1 MNREINEIKLGE
13 GSAGKSNFVFLWIST
28 LVILLDQL
36 TKYLIRANLG
46 YGETIYVTKKL
57 FWLTYVR
64 NTGAAFSFSFGDD
77 ALNKIVFIVVS
88 SLASVFLLILIKKT
102 KSKTELI
109 AYTLI
114 LGGAMGNLID
124 RIFLG
129 SVTDF
134 LWCDFPD
141 WIMHRWPVFNIADS
155 SIVVAIVILVL
166 YTLFWEKKKVE
177 DQ

>member
-1 MNREINEIKLGE
+1 MNQVLNKIQTEKS
-13 GSAGKSNFVFLWIST
+13 SAGKSNFVFLWISIV
-28 LVILLDQL
+28 VIFLDQL
-36 TKYLIRANLG
+36 TKHLIRANLD
-46 YGETIYVTKKL
+46 YGEIIKITEKL
-57 FWLTYVR
+57 FWLTYIR
-64 NTGAAFSFSFGDD
+64 NTGAAFSFSFGDA
-77 ALNKIVFIVVS
+77 ALNKIIFIVVS
-88 SLASVFLLILIKKT
+88 SLASVLLIVLIKKS
-102 KSKTELI
+102 KSKLETI
-109 AYTLI
+109 AYSLI
-114 LGGAMGNLID
+114 LGGALGNLID

-141 WIMHRWPVFNIADS
+141 WIMHRWPVFNLADS